1 MPPRILIVEDDREIS
16 RMLRTTL
23 EMLDHNFK
31 VVELPSAEEALL
43 EAQRATFDLAIVDV
57 RLPGMNGLE
66 LMRRVRV
73 SRPEAQCIVVTG
85 NPTPEAE
92 REARKLNPV
101 GFFVKP
107 LNIDELTAVVLNAL
121 GKSQQNLADQLPPPP
136 SLAVRLTALR
146 RDLGC
151 LAVYLANLDGRVIA
165 RAGDVASFDVE
176 GVLRHVEVAFSASL
190 KACSMLGGLVSQNL
204 HFFDGDEFDV
214 YMCNVGRFYMLVMLF
229 DGEKGA
235 TAIGPVVR
243 YGRQC
248 ADDMMNEL
256 AGMAAAAA
264 IPLERMVAPVPAPEQ
279 TPAVAATAVKDLRP
293 DVLDAAAGKHTQQDL
308 DSFWNDAAAQI
319 ESGEGQ
325 ANALSFEQAVKLGL
339 VPKKNE

>member
-23 EMLDHNFK
+23 ELLDSNFK

-73 SRPEAQCIVVTG
+73 SRPEAQAIVVTG

-92 REARKLNPV
+92 REARLLNPV

-121 GKSQQNLADQLPPPP
+121 GRSQQNFSDQLPPPP
-136 SLAVRLTALR
+136 SLAERLTALR

-151 LAVYLANLDGRVIA
+151 LAVYLGHMDGRVIA

-176 GVLRHVEVAFSASL
+176 GMLRYMEVAFSASL
-190 KACSMLGGLVSQNL
+190 KVCSMLGGLVSQNL

-235 TAIGPVVR
+235 TAMGPVTR

-256 AGMAAAAA
+256 AGMAAAAD
-264 IPLERMVAPVPAPEQ
+264 IPLERMIAPAPAPVEMPA
-279 TPAVAATAVKDLRP
+279 AAVKELRP
-293 DVLDAAAGKHTQQDL
+293 DALDAAAGQHTQQDL
-308 DSFWNDAAAQI
+308 DSFWQDAAAQI
-319 ESGEGQ
+319 EGGEGQ